1 MRTASQI
8 TGDFYKALH
17 SGALAKELNGGIY
30 YEGLRPIG
38 SRREDAVLV
47 FTQGQA
53 GQVDTGSVTVLVY
66 VPDIDHDGTGALV
79 ENKRRTSEV
88 EAAALSWVKELQSD
102 LTGYKIELSQTILT
116 MPDDAIQQ
124 HFVSVK
130 IYYESLDDENE

>member
-8 TGDFYKALH
+8 TCDFYKALRN
-17 SGALAKELNGGIY
+17 GALAKELNGGIY

-38 SRREDAVLV
+38 SHREDAVLV

-53 GQVDTGSVTVLVY
+53 GQIDTGTVTVLVY

-79 ENKRRTSEV
+79 ENKRRTAEV

-102 LTGYKIELSQTILT
+102 LTGYMIELSQTILT

-124 HFVSVK
+124 HFVSIK
-130 IYYESLDDENE
+130 IYYESLDN